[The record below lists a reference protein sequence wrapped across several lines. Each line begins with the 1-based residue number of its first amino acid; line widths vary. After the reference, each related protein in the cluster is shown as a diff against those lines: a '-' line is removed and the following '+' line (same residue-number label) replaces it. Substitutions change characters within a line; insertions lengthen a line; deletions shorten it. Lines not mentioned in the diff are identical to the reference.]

1 MFLEQFRAVR
11 TVLFRWVKTNRVM
24 LTNTASLVCTNLIT
38 SALGFVYWWL
48 AARLFSPDAVGLAPA
63 AISAMA
69 LLATISLFALRPLLI
84 ASLSR
89 PPAKERPLIRTAMLL
104 PGGVGGFASM

>member
-48 AARLFSPDAVGLAPA
+48 AARLFSPEAVGLVSA

-69 LLATISLFALRPLLI
+69 LLPTTSLLGFGSLLI
-84 ASLSR
+84 GYLPQR
-89 PPAKERPLIRTAMLL
+89 PGKQPPPYSNLL
-104 PGGVGGFASM
+104 L